1 MKRCPTCS
9 RTYADETLSYCLAD
23 GALLSASYDPE
34 ATLVLPDIQAK
45 VLPDT
50 QAKTAPIEVRPHPQ
64 PIRQSV
70 KPHIIYAIAGLLAV
84 FVTIVGLMM
93 WGRFKPNS
101 SLETQV
107 TKASVSPLTAPTPVP
122 KVETKELVVPAR
134 EMWVDTGIVLTKGAK
149 LSIHASGQWSDGSRP
164 VRFWGP
170 NGTGNPWP
178 GTLSDSANVDALIGK
193 VGDATFLVG
202 ESYSGSCPQS
212 GKLFLSMNDFPG
224 YFSNNSG
231 AMKVEISYSPD

>member
-45 VLPDT
+45 N
-50 QAKTAPIEVRPHPQ
+50 APSEVRPHPQ
-64 PIRQSV
+64 PIRRSV
-70 KPHIIYAIAGLLAV
+70 KPHIIYAIAGLLAI
-84 FVTIVGLMM
+84 FVIIVGLMM
-93 WGRFKPNS
+93 WGRFETKPNS
-101 SLETQV
+101 LLGTQV
-107 TKASVSPLTAPTPVP
+107 RKPSASPFTPTPVP

-149 LSIHASGQWSDGSRP
+149 LSIHASGQWSDGGKP
-164 VRFWGP
+164 IRFWGP
-170 NGTGNPWP
+170 NGAGRAWP
-178 GTLSDSANVDALIGK
+178 GTLSDAANLDALIGK

-202 ESYSGSCPQS
+202 ESYSGSAPQS
-212 GKLFLSMNDFPG
+212 GRLFLSMNDFPG

-231 AMKVEISYSPD
+231 AMKVEITYNSD

>member
-1 MKRCPTCS
+1 MKTCPTCS

-34 ATLVLPDIQAK
+34 ATMILPDIQAK
-45 VLPDT
+45 N
-50 QAKTAPIEVRPHPQ
+50 APTEVRAHAQ
-64 PIRQSV
+64 PIRPSV
-70 KPHIIYAIAGLLAV
+70 KPHIIYAIAALLAI

-93 WGRFKPNS
+93 WGRLGTKPNS

-107 TKASVSPLTAPTPVP
+107 TKPSVSPFMPTPVP

-149 LSIHASGQWSDGSRP
+149 LNIYASGRWSDGGKP

-170 NGTGNPWP
+170 NGTGNSWP
-178 GTLSDSANVDALIGK
+178 GTLSDAANLDALIGK

-212 GKLFLSMNDFPG
+212 GRLFLSMNDFPG

-231 AMKVEISYSPD
+231 AIKVKISYNPD

>member
-23 GALLSASYDPE
+23 GALLSASYDSE

-45 VLPDT
+45 N
-50 QAKTAPIEVRPHPQ
+50 APTESRPHAQ
-64 PIRQSV
+64 PVRQSV
-70 KPHIIYAIAGLLAV
+70 KPHIIYAIAGLLAI
-84 FVTIVGLMM
+84 FVIIVGLMM
-93 WGRFKPNS
+93 WGRFETKPNS
-101 SLETQV
+101 LLETQV
-107 TKASVSPLTAPTPVP
+107 TKPSVSPLTTPTPVP
-122 KVETKELVVPAR
+122 KVETKELMVPAR
-134 EMWVDTGIVLTKGAK
+134 EMWVDTGIVVTKGAK
-149 LSIHASGQWSDGSRP
+149 LSIHASGQWSDGSKP

-170 NGTGNPWP
+170 NGTGNSWP
-178 GTLSDSANVDALIGK
+178 GTLSDAANVDALIGK

-212 GKLFLSMNDFPG
+212 GRLFLSMNDFPG

-231 AMKVEISYSPD
+231 AMKVEISYNPD